1 VTVLFSEHDR
11 ERVRGFI
18 VARAEAD
25 HRIVAAA
32 AVGSSAQGGDRW
44 SDVDL
49 SFGVTDGES
58 VDAVLADWTHAMVEE
73 FSATVLFDLP
83 HRASIY
89 RVFLLPGVLQVDLS
103 FTPACEFGALGPRF
117 QLLFGTASEHQPP
130 SSSPPDDEVI
140 GLAIHHAV
148 RARFCI
154 ERGRPWG
161 AEYWIHALRD
171 EMLGLEC
178 RRRGLPGTHGR
189 GFDAL
194 PPEVL
199 TPWRE
204 ALVREIEGDALL
216 RALDAAVRCLLRDAG
231 ERAERPPW
239 LRRALEGLATTVAAD
254 G

>member
-11 ERVRGFI
+11 RRVEGFI
-18 VARAEAD
+18 IARAEAD

-32 AVGSSAQGGDRW
+32 AVGSSASGGDRW

-49 SFGVTDGES
+49 SFGIADGES
-58 VDAVLADWTHAMVEE
+58 IDTVLADWTHIMAEE
-73 FSATVLFDLP
+73 FSAAVLFDLP

-103 FTPACEFGALGPRF
+103 FTPAREFGALGPRF
-117 QLLFGTASEHQPP
+117 RLLFGEASEHQP
-130 SSSPPDDEVI
+130 SSSAPHDDEVI

-148 RARFCI
+148 RARLCI

-161 AEYWIHALRD
+161 AEYWLHALRD

-178 RRRGLPGTHGR
+178 QRRGLPTDHGR
-189 GFDAL
+189 GIDAL

-199 TPWRE
+199 TPWRD
-204 ALVREIEGDALL
+204 ALVREIDGDALGQ
-216 RALDAAVRCLLRDAG
+216 ALDAAVRCLIRDAD
-231 ERAERPPW
+231 EQVARPPW
-239 LRRALEGLATTVAAD
+239 LRRALEGLGHAAPA
-254 G
+254 GG